1 MTNYNDRHSYRF
13 RALLLGRVALL
24 IACAYCC
31 TGLALWSQTSG
42 SQTGD
47 ASKSWTATDDTHKA
61 NSDPVRTVES
71 HSQSGNRSVDKQ
83 SVERLGADGRYEPF
97 QDIEKETVQVDAGTV
112 RTITR
117 TFDRNSDGAKTLV
130 EVTEEEKRTTA
141 GGDSNVVRST
151 SHPDVNGSL
160 QLIRRQIEE
169 TKSLGQNVEETKTTV
184 MIPSVNGG
192 LDPVSKAQERRE
204 RGANGTV
211 DSQKTTLVPDSSGN
225 WQVGEI
231 RKLTTTQQGEN
242 RSTEERVSV
251 PDSEGKLGEVS
262 RTVTKEESGAA
273 GEKRNTVETY
283 STNVPGAVGDG
294 SLHLVE
300 RSTTAQ
306 RTTSTG
312 QQITGQQ
319 VEKLNPGQP
328 ADGLQV
334 TILTNDTVLQDP
346 GGAQGTRT
354 VRERDANGNFGVISV
369 DTTKSDNSHAVQ
381 VQIAPAAKPK

>member
-1 MTNYNDRHSYRF
+1 MTNYDDRRSRPS
-13 RALLLGRVALL
+13 RALSLRRLVLLTIGAYF
-24 IACAYCC
+24 CA
-31 TGLALWSQTSG
+31 GLALWSQTSD

-47 ASKSWTATDDTHKA
+47 ANKSWTATSDAHKA

-83 SVERLGADGRYEPF
+83 SVERLGADGHYEPF

-117 TFDRNSDGAKTLV
+117 TFNRDADGAKTLV
-130 EVTEEEKRTTA
+130 EVTDEEKRTSA

-160 QLIRRQIEE
+160 QLIRRQIDE
-169 TKSLGQNVEETKTTV
+169 TKNISQNVEETKTTV
-184 MIPSVNGG
+184 MVPGANGG
-192 LDPVSKAQERRE
+192 LDPIAKQQERRE
-204 RGANGTV
+204 WGANGAV
-211 DSQKTTLVPDSSGN
+211 DSQKTTLVPDASGN

-231 RKLTTTQQGEN
+231 RRVTTTQQGEN

-251 PDSEGKLGEVS
+251 PDSEGKIGEVS
-262 RTVTKEESGAA
+262 RTVTKEEAGGS

-283 STNVPGAVGDG
+283 STAIPGAVGDG
-294 SLHLVE
+294 TLHLIE
-300 RSTTAQ
+300 RATTAE
-306 RTTSTG
+306 RTSSTG
-312 QQITGQQ
+312 QQTTGEQ
-319 VEKLNPGQP
+319 VEKINPGQP

-334 TILTNDTVLQDP
+334 TILTNDTVLKDP
-346 GGAQGTRT
+346 GGAQGIRT

-369 DTTKSDNSHAVQ
+369 DTTKSDNSHTVQ
-381 VQIAPAAKPK
+381 VQIAPATKPK